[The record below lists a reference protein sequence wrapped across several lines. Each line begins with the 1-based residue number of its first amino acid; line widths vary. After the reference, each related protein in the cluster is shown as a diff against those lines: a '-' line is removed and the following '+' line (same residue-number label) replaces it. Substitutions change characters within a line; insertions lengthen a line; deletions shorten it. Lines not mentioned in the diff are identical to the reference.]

1 MGVLF
6 SLLLFAS
13 LSAADFIRGD
23 ANGDR
28 KVTISDTSF
37 LFGAMFLGRGL
48 PECVSAGDANDDG
61 TIDLSDGIW
70 LLNGLFMGGA
80 PPPSP
85 FPGPGPDPTPEGSDC
100 PSYGNGSPLEDP
112 EARVE
117 ITSATA
123 PGGTDRKAT
132 ITLAL
137 SNSKAIGGY
146 YVKILDGAGILADT
160 GLNMRN
166 GLRSLANLVGTD
178 EDGKALENRPPDFF
192 RGQVQDGQIEAEAVM
207 TFKMPAEIP
216 PGDGVPLLELRLCL
230 EPGTPAGDYPLTL
243 EAAELAASC
252 VPKWGTGQNAC
263 SDTGRPIYPAMV
275 SRTLHVAEAVASG
288 SNCDLSIPPPPP
300 PIHILFKLEDA
311 SGSPGAPVSVP
322 FIVKADRPS
331 QGFSY
336 SIDFDETMVEA
347 EGTHKLWTKPN
358 GTAYEFE
365 KFEFDNQDQIPG
377 SSGVVEGFLAGAAV
391 ISLTDTGE
399 VLPPSEEVAVLQ
411 FDFMVKPS
419 TPTGSSTELV
429 FKDGAPG
436 SGGPVP
442 NKLIAGGIHIT
453 PSLASSFLF
462 VNGRINIVADVTLFI
477 RGDANGDR
485 LLDISDPVTTLGYLY
500 LGELAPPCL
509 DGADATDDGK
519 LDIAD
524 PVVTL
529 EHLFKGG
536 GSLPAP
542 GGRPGADPTPDD
554 LTCAGSTS

>member
-1 MGVLF
+1 MLS
-6 SLLLFAS
+6 SLLLSAS

-37 LFGAMFLGRGL
+37 LFGAMFLGRSF

-61 TIDLSDGIW
+61 FLDLSDGIA
-70 LLNGLFMGGA
+70 LLSGLFMGGS

-85 FPGPGPDPTPEGSDC
+85 FPGPGPDPTPSEFDC

-117 ITSATA
+117 IASATA

-132 ITLAL
+132 ITVAL
-137 SNSKAIGGY
+137 TNSKAIGAY
-146 YVKILDGAGILADT
+146 HLTILDGAGILADANLT
-160 GLNMRN
+160 STSGLK
-166 GLRSLANLVGTD
+166 SLAVLAGTD
-178 EDGKALENRPPDFF
+178 EEGKALENRPPDFF

-207 TFKMPAEIP
+207 TFTMPAEIP
-216 PGDGVPLLELRLCL
+216 PGDSVPLLELRLCL

-263 SDTGRPIYPAMV
+263 PDTGRPIYPAMV
-275 SRTLHVAEAVASG
+275 SGTLHVAEAVASG
-288 SNCDLSIPPPPP
+288 SNCDISVPPPPP
-300 PIHILFKLEDA
+300 AIHILFKLQDT

-336 SIDFDETMVEA
+336 SIDFDETVLEA
-347 EGTHKLWTKPN
+347 EGTHQLWTKPN

-365 KFEFDNQDQIPG
+365 KFEFNNDDRIPG
-377 SSGVVEGFLAGAAV
+377 SSGIVEGFLAGAAV

-411 FDFMVKPS
+411 FDFLVKPS

-429 FKDGAPG
+429 FQDGAPG

-442 NKLIAGGIHIT
+442 NKIIAGGKDIT
-453 PSLASSFLF
+453 PSLAGSFLF
-462 VNGRINIVADVTLFI
+462 VNARINIVADVTLFI

-500 LGELAPPCL
+500 LGELVPPCL

-536 GSLPAP
+536 GSLAAP
-542 GGRPGADPTPDD
+542 NGRPGADPTPDD
-554 LTCAGSTS
+554 LTCAGSAP